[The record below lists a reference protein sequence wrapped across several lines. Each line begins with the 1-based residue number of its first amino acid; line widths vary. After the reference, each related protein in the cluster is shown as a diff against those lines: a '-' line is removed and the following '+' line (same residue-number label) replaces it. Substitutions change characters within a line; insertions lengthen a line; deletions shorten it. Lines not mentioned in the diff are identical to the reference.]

1 MFCLQWSVVKSSTSY
16 FNLFYIVLFLV
27 HISASYLSTP
37 ADSARLASR
46 NGSVLNVIVPVKT
59 VFKEFVECSND
70 SNAKGFCIDV
80 FKNALSILTPKPTW
94 TDVQYECYPI
104 GDQSYDNMINLL
116 SKRQDVDAVV
126 GDVTISAARLV
137 NASFTQTYL
146 DSGIVILAP
155 DKDISQNFPGV
166 FFAPFTIETWAILGA
181 SIWLTGVSL
190 WLLEHNEQQDLQRAP
205 SRSEQFKRTFWFVTS
220 ILIFLKRD
228 SIKNPLSKFVL
239 IAWILFILLLG
250 SSYTASLSSILTV
263 NQLSQKPLTMD
274 DLAAMNKTVGYQ
286 VGSIVKDYLENRHNL
301 KNLKELYNVTQFA
314 DALRL
319 KEVVAIVDE
328 IPYIS
333 LFLAAQSASNCKF
346 SVSQKLTIEGLGFA
360 FSDKSLSAAFSV
372 ALLNLSES
380 GQMQTLQDGW
390 KLSNFQC
397 PSRVQSTRL
406 DLESS
411 QGLFVLLGAAM
422 FLCIVFFMVKHIV
435 IPCSVRSYA
444 RFRSN
449 QRQDAID
456 AFWEPNFYG
465 SVRRFFSRRHDLSPG
480 ELT

>member
-1 MFCLQWSVVKSSTSY
+1 MSCLQRSVVKPSTSY
-16 FNLFYIVLFLV
+16 FSLFYIVLFLV
-27 HISASYLSTP
+27 NISASYLSTP
-37 ADSARLASR
+37 ADSAPLASR

-59 VFKEFVECSND
+59 VFKEFADCSND

-94 TDVQYECYPI
+94 TDVHYECYPI
-104 GDQSYDNMINLL
+104 GDQSYDNMVNLL
-116 SKRQDVDAVV
+116 STRQDVDAVV

-155 DKDISQNFPGV
+155 DEDISQNFPGV

-190 WLLEHNEQQDLQRAP
+190 WLLEHNEQQALQRAP

-228 SIKNPLSKFVL
+228 SIRNPLSKFVL

-274 DLAAMNKTVGYQ
+274 DLTAMNKTVGYQ

-301 KNLKELYNVTQFA
+301 KHLKELNNVSQLA

-319 KEVVAIVDE
+319 KEVVAFVDE

-346 SVSQKLTIEGLGFA
+346 SVSQKLTIEGFGFV
-360 FSDKSLSAAFSV
+360 SAC
-372 ALLNLSES
+372 L
-380 GQMQTLQDGW
+380 
-390 KLSNFQC
+390 
-397 PSRVQSTRL
+397 
-406 DLESS
+406 
-411 QGLFVLLGAAM
+411 
-422 FLCIVFFMVKHIV
+422 I
-435 IPCSVRSYA
+435 
-444 RFRSN
+444 
-449 QRQDAID
+449 
-456 AFWEPNFYG
+456 
-465 SVRRFFSRRHDLSPG
+465 
-480 ELT
+480 

>member
-1 MFCLQWSVVKSSTSY
+1 MPRPFVEEHS
-16 FNLFYIVLFLV
+16 
-27 HISASYLSTP
+27 
-37 ADSARLASR
+37 ADSAPLVPRKG
-46 NGSVLNVIVPVKT
+46 NVLQVIVPVKT

-70 SNAKGFCIDV
+70 SNARGFCIDV
-80 FKNALSILTPKPTW
+80 FKNALSILIPKPTW
-94 TDVQYECYPI
+94 TDVKYECYPI
-104 GDQSYDNMINLL
+104 GDESYDNMINLL
-116 SKRQDVDAVV
+116 ASRDDVDAVV

-155 DKDISQNFPGV
+155 DEGVSQNFPGV
-166 FFAPFTIETWAILGA
+166 FFAPFTIETWAILVV
-181 SIWLTGVSL
+181 SIFLTGLAL
-190 WLLEHNEQQDLQRAP
+190 WLLEHNEQTSLQRAP
-205 SRSEQFKRTFWFVTS
+205 SRAEQFKRIFWFVTS
-220 ILIFLKRD
+220 ILVFFKRD
-228 SIKNPLSKFVL
+228 SIRNPLAKFVL

-263 NQLSQKPLTMD
+263 NQLSQKPLTID
-274 DLAAMNKTVGYQ
+274 ELAAMNKTVGFQ
-286 VGSIVKDYLENRHNL
+286 VGSIVEDYLKNRHNI
-301 KNLKELYNVTQFA
+301 KHLKELYNVTAYA
-314 DALRL
+314 DALRS
-319 KEVVAIVDE
+319 KQVVAIVDE

-346 SVSQKLTIEGLGFA
+346 SVSQKLTIAGLGFA
-360 FSDKSLSAAFSV
+360 FHDKDLSAAFSV

-406 DLESS
+406 DLKSS

-422 FLCIVFFMVKHIV
+422 FLCISIFMLKHLV
-435 IPCSVRSYA
+435 IPCSIWSYA
-444 RFRSN
+444 HFREN

-456 AFWEPNFYG
+456 AYWEPRLYA
-465 SVRRFFSRRHDLSPG
+465 SVRMFFSRRHDLLPG
-480 ELT
+480 EMT